1 MYREYCETNLVLQTD
16 TDFEKG
22 LELLRETYYKK
33 NDVFI
38 LKMKTSADVFR
49 GKVTRSYRRGFS
61 NIDRVPKIAA

>member
-1 MYREYCETNLVLQTD
+1 MWTLYREYCETNFILQTD

-33 NDVFI
+33 NDVFV

-49 GKVTRSYRRGFS
+49 GKTYS
-61 NIDRVPKIAA
+61 